1 MKRKLSKISLYS
13 GLVFWI
19 CLSLTAV
26 LCVVGF
32 ILPPQGVID
41 GSVLEAG
48 ALLFGFATLHSGTQ
62 LIREHH
68 NVTLSNGNLSLSVG
82 KGEEENVE

>member
-1 MKRKLSKISLYS
+1 MKHKLSKSKFFS

-19 CLSLTAV
+19 CLSLTAI

-32 ILPPQGVID
+32 LLPPQGVID

-48 ALLFGFATLHSGTQ
+48 ALFFGYATLNRATQ
-62 LIREHH
+62 LIREHY
-68 NVTLSNGNLSLSVG
+68 NITLSKGDVTLSVT
-82 KGEEENVE
+82 KEE